1 MKEIFK
7 TFGYSL
13 LSLLFALTFI
23 SKLAEIGK
31 IGLVASIL
39 GYAIIATFLIG
50 FVGLL
55 YIGRYE
61 AYHSLKKK

>member
-1 MKEIFK
+1 MKDILK
-7 TFGYSL
+7 TLGYSL

-39 GYAIIATFLIG
+39 WYVIIATFLIG

-55 YIGRYE
+55 YIGIYE